1 MKKLVLALACV
12 SILFNACKKDDTAP
26 ASSGSTTLTVEKKN
40 RAAVIYFGED
50 WCPPCGSNGGP
61 TLDSCLK
68 QEGTLLTGLKINTS
82 SNNSSLNWATGQ
94 GFYNVYNTGVFT
106 PANPQLNNAIPVMA
120 VNTTN
125 QNISSNVSSN
135 YSSAV
140 SKATT
145 FANGTVIAGIALSKR
160 ISGDSISVDT
170 KVKFFSDIIAGS
182 DYRLAIYVV
191 EDKIITSQ
199 STSSG
204 TNANYEYRNL
214 VRTCNASAYYGLEI
228 NNGGDAVA
236 LDQEFS
242 NTYKMYLK
250 PAWNKNNLKVIGI
263 LWKMGG
269 SPAQVVNSN
278 VVK

>member
-26 ASSGSTTLTVEKKN
+26 SSGGSTTLSVEKKN

-50 WCPPCGSNGGP
+50 WCPPCGTYGGP

-68 QEGTLLTGLKINTS
+68 QEGTLLTGMKINTS
-82 SNNSSLNWATGQ
+82 SNNSSLNWSTGQ
-94 GFYNVYNTGVFT
+94 GMWNVFNTGVF
-106 PANPQLNNAIPVMA
+106 ASANAIPSMA
-120 VNTTN
+120 VNTTK
-125 QNISSNVSSN
+125 QSVTTSVSSN
-135 YSSAV
+135 YSGAV
-140 SKATT
+140 NKATT
-145 FANGTVIAGIALSKR
+145 FANGTVIAGIALRKS
-160 ISGDSISVDT
+160 ISGDSIAVDT
-170 KVKFFSDIIAGS
+170 KVKFFSDIAAGS
-182 DYRLAIYVV
+182 DYRLAVYVV
-191 EDKIITSQ
+191 EDKLFTSQ

-204 TNANYEYRNL
+204 TNSNYEYRNL
-214 VRTCNASAYYGLEI
+214 VRTSNATVYYGTEI
-228 NNGGDAVA
+228 NNGGDAIA

-263 LWKMGG
+263 LWKLGG
-269 SPAQVVNSN
+269 SPAQIVNSN

>member
-26 ASSGSTTLTVEKKN
+26 SSSGSTTLTVEKKN

-50 WCPPCGSNGGP
+50 WCPPCGSYGGP

-68 QEGTLLTGLKINTS
+68 QEGTLLTGMKINTS
-82 SNNSSLNWATGQ
+82 SNNSSLNWSTGQ
-94 GFYNVYNTGVFT
+94 GMWNVFNTGVF
-106 PANPQLNNAIPVMA
+106 ASANAIPSMA
-120 VNTTN
+120 VNTTK
-125 QNISSNVSSN
+125 QSVTTSVSSN
-135 YSSAV
+135 YSGAV

-145 FANGTVIAGIALSKR
+145 FANSTIIAGIALRKS
-160 ISGDSISVDT
+160 ISGDSIAVDT
-170 KVKFFSDIIAGS
+170 KVKFFSDIAAGS

-191 EDKIITSQ
+191 EDKIFTSQ

-228 NNGGDAVA
+228 NNGGDAIA

-278 VVK
+278 VAL

>member
-12 SILFNACKKDDTAP
+12 SILFNACKKDETAP
-26 ASSGSTTLTVEKKN
+26 SSGGSTTLTVEKKN

-50 WCPPCGSNGGP
+50 WCPPCGTYGGP

-68 QEGTLLTGLKINTS
+68 QEGTLLTGMKINTS
-82 SNNSSLNWATGQ
+82 SNNSSLNWSTGQ
-94 GFYNVYNTGVFT
+94 GMWNVFNTGVF
-106 PANPQLNNAIPVMA
+106 ASANAIPSMA
-120 VNTTN
+120 VNTTK
-125 QNISSNVSSN
+125 QSVTTSVSSN
-135 YSSAV
+135 YSGAV
-140 SKATT
+140 NKATT
-145 FANGTVIAGIALSKR
+145 FANGTVIAGIALRKS
-160 ISGDSISVDT
+160 ISGDSIAVDT
-170 KVKFFSDIIAGS
+170 KVKFFSDITAGS

-228 NNGGDAVA
+228 NNGGDAIA

-269 SPAQVVNSN
+269 SRAQVVNSN

>member
-26 ASSGSTTLTVEKKN
+26 SAAGSTSLTVEKKN

-50 WCPPCGSNGGP
+50 WCPPCGTYGGP

-68 QEGTLLTGLKINTS
+68 QEGTLLTGMKINTS
-82 SNNSSLNWATGQ
+82 SNNSSLNWSTGQ
-94 GFYNVYNTGVFT
+94 GMWNVFNTGVF
-106 PANPQLNNAIPVMA
+106 ASANAIPSMA
-120 VNTTN
+120 VNTTK
-125 QNISSNVSSN
+125 QSVTTSVSSN
-135 YSSAV
+135 YSGAV

-145 FANGTVIAGIALSKR
+145 FANGTIIAGIALRKS
-160 ISGDSISVDT
+160 ISGDSIAVDT
-170 KVKFFSDIIAGS
+170 KVKFFSDIAAGS

-191 EDKIITSQ
+191 EDKIFTSQ

-204 TNANYEYRNL
+204 TNPNYEYRNL

-228 NNGGDAVA
+228 NNGGDAIA

-269 SPAQVVNSN
+269 SPAQIVNSN

>member
-26 ASSGSTTLTVEKKN
+26 SSSGSTTLTVEKKN

-50 WCPPCGSNGGP
+50 WCPPCGTYGGP

-68 QEGTLLTGLKINTS
+68 QEGTLLTGMKINTS
-82 SNNSSLNWATGQ
+82 SNNSSLNWSTGQ
-94 GFYNVYNTGVFT
+94 GMWNVFNTGVF
-106 PANPQLNNAIPVMA
+106 ASANAIPSMA
-120 VNTTN
+120 VNTTK
-125 QNISSNVSSN
+125 QSVTTSVSSN
-135 YSSAV
+135 YSGAV
-140 SKATT
+140 NKATT
-145 FANGTVIAGIALSKR
+145 FANGTVIAGIALRKS
-160 ISGDSISVDT
+160 ISGDSIAVDT
-170 KVKFFSDIIAGS
+170 KVKFFSDIAAGS
-182 DYRLAIYVV
+182 DYRLAVYVV
-191 EDKIITSQ
+191 EDKLFTSQ

-204 TNANYEYRNL
+204 TNSNYEYRNL
-214 VRTCNASAYYGLEI
+214 VRTSNATVYYGTEI
-228 NNGGDAVA
+228 NNGGDAIA

-269 SPAQVVNSN
+269 SPAQIVNSN

>member
-26 ASSGSTTLTVEKKN
+26 SPGGSTTLSVEKKN

-50 WCPPCGSNGGP
+50 WCPPCGTYGGP

-68 QEGTLLTGLKINTS
+68 QEGTLLTGMKINTS
-82 SNNSSLNWATGQ
+82 SNNSSLNWSTGQ
-94 GFYNVYNTGVFT
+94 GMWNVFNTGVF
-106 PANPQLNNAIPVMA
+106 ASANAIPSMA
-120 VNTTN
+120 VNTTK
-125 QNISSNVSSN
+125 QSVTTSVSSN
-135 YSSAV
+135 YSGAV
-140 SKATT
+140 NKATT
-145 FANGTVIAGIALSKR
+145 FANGTVIAGIALRKS
-160 ISGDSISVDT
+160 ISGDSIAVDT
-170 KVKFFSDIIAGS
+170 KVKFFSDIAAGS
-182 DYRLAIYVV
+182 DYRLAVYVV
-191 EDKIITSQ
+191 EDKLFTSQ

-204 TNANYEYRNL
+204 TNSNYEYRNL
-214 VRTCNASAYYGLEI
+214 VRTSNATVYYGTEI
-228 NNGGDAVA
+228 NNGGDAIA

-269 SPAQVVNSN
+269 SPAQIVNSN

>member
-50 WCPPCGSNGGP
+50 WCPPCGSYGGP

-68 QEGTLLTGLKINTS
+68 QEGTLLTGMKINTS
-82 SNNSSLNWATGQ
+82 SNNSSLNWSTGN
-94 GFYNVYNTGVFT
+94 GMWNVFNSGVF
-106 PANPQLNNAIPVMA
+106 ASANAIPSMA
-120 VNTTN
+120 VNTTK
-125 QNISSNVSSN
+125 QSVTTSVSSN
-135 YSSAV
+135 YSGAV

-145 FANGTVIAGIALSKR
+145 FANGTVIAGIALRKS
-160 ISGDSISVDT
+160 ISGDSIAVDT
-170 KVKFFSDIIAGS
+170 KVKFFSDIAAGS
-182 DYRLAIYVV
+182 DYRLAVYVV
-191 EDKIITSQ
+191 EDKLFTSQ

-204 TNANYEYRNL
+204 TNSNYEYRNL
-214 VRTCNASAYYGLEI
+214 VRTSNATVYYGQEI
-228 NNGGDAVA
+228 NNGGDAIA

-269 SPAQVVNSN
+269 SPAQIVNSN

>member
-12 SILFNACKKDDTAP
+12 SILLNACKKDDTAP
-26 ASSGSTTLTVEKKN
+26 ASGGSTSLTVEKKN

-50 WCPPCGSNGGP
+50 WCPPCGTYGGP

-68 QEGTLLTGLKINTS
+68 QEGTLLTGMKINTS
-82 SNNSSLNWATGQ
+82 SNNSSLNWSTGQ
-94 GFYNVYNTGVFT
+94 GMWNVFNSGVF
-106 PANPQLNNAIPVMA
+106 ASANAIPSMA
-120 VNTTN
+120 VNTTK
-125 QNISSNVSSN
+125 QSVTTSVSSN
-135 YSSAV
+135 YSGAV

-160 ISGDSISVDT
+160 ISGDSIAVDT
-170 KVKFFSDIIAGS
+170 KVKFFSDIAAGS
-182 DYRLAIYVV
+182 DYRLAVYVV
-191 EDKIITSQ
+191 EDKLFTSQ
-199 STSSG
+199 STSTG

-228 NNGGDAVA
+228 NNGGDAIA

-269 SPAQVVNSN
+269 SPAQIVNSN

>member
-26 ASSGSTTLTVEKKN
+26 SSSGSTTLTVEKKN

-50 WCPPCGSNGGP
+50 WCPPCGSYGGP

-68 QEGTLLTGLKINTS
+68 QEGTLFTGMKINTS
-82 SNNSSLNWATGQ
+82 SNNSSLNWSTGQ
-94 GFYNVYNTGVFT
+94 GMWNVFNSGVF
-106 PANPQLNNAIPVMA
+106 ANANAIPSMA
-120 VNTTN
+120 VNTTK
-125 QNISSNVSSN
+125 QSVTTNVSSN
-135 YSSAV
+135 YSGAV

-145 FANGTVIAGIALSKR
+145 FANGTVIAGIALRKS

-170 KVKFFSDIIAGS
+170 KVKFFSDIAAGS
-182 DYRLAIYVV
+182 DYRLAVYVV
-191 EDKIITSQ
+191 EDKLFTSQ

-204 TNANYEYRNL
+204 TNSNYEYRNL
-214 VRTCNASAYYGLEI
+214 VRTCNASAYYGLEV
-228 NNGGDAVA
+228 NNGGDAIA

-269 SPAQVVNSN
+269 SPAQIVNSN

>member
-26 ASSGSTTLTVEKKN
+26 ASGGSTSLTVEKKN

-50 WCPPCGSNGGP
+50 WCPPCGSYGGP

-68 QEGTLLTGLKINTS
+68 QEGTLLTGMKINTS
-82 SNNSSLNWATGQ
+82 SNNSSLNWSTGQ
-94 GFYNVYNTGVFT
+94 GMWNVFNSGVF
-106 PANPQLNNAIPVMA
+106 ASANAIPSMA
-120 VNTTN
+120 VNTTK
-125 QNISSNVSSN
+125 QSVTTSVSSN
-135 YSSAV
+135 YSGAV
-140 SKATT
+140 AKATT
-145 FANGTVIAGIALSKR
+145 FANGTVIAGIALRKS
-160 ISGDSISVDT
+160 ISGDSIAVDT
-170 KVKFFSDIIAGS
+170 KVKFFSDIAAGS
-182 DYRLAIYVV
+182 DYRLAVYVV
-191 EDKIITSQ
+191 EDKLFTSQ

-214 VRTCNASAYYGLEI
+214 VRTCNASAYYGLEV
-228 NNGGDAVA
+228 NNGGDAIA

>member
-26 ASSGSTTLTVEKKN
+26 SSGGSTTLSVEKKN

-50 WCPPCGSNGGP
+50 WCPPCGTYGGP

-68 QEGTLLTGLKINTS
+68 QEGTLLTGMKINTS
-82 SNNSSLNWATGQ
+82 SNNSSLNWSTGQ
-94 GFYNVYNTGVFT
+94 GMWNVFNTGVF
-106 PANPQLNNAIPVMA
+106 ASANAIPSMA
-120 VNTTN
+120 VNTTK
-125 QNISSNVSSN
+125 QSVTTSVSSN
-135 YSSAV
+135 YSGAV
-140 SKATT
+140 NKATT
-145 FANGTVIAGIALSKR
+145 FANGTVIAGIALRKS
-160 ISGDSISVDT
+160 ISGDSIAVDT
-170 KVKFFSDIIAGS
+170 KVKFFSDIAAGS
-182 DYRLAIYVV
+182 DYRLAVYVV
-191 EDKIITSQ
+191 EDKLFTSQ

-204 TNANYEYRNL
+204 TNSNYEYRNL
-214 VRTCNASAYYGLEI
+214 VRTSNATVYYGAEI
-228 NNGGDAVA
+228 NNGGDAIA

-269 SPAQVVNSN
+269 SPAQIVNSN

>member
-26 ASSGSTTLTVEKKN
+26 ASGGSTTLTVEKKN

-50 WCPPCGSNGGP
+50 WCPPCGAYGGP

-68 QEGTLLTGLKINTS
+68 QEGTLLTGMKINTS
-82 SNNSSLNWATGQ
+82 SNNSSLNWSTGQ
-94 GFYNVYNTGVFT
+94 GMWNVFNSGVF
-106 PANPQLNNAIPVMA
+106 ASANAIPSMA
-120 VNTTN
+120 VNTTK
-125 QNISSNVSSN
+125 QSVTTNVSSN
-135 YSSAV
+135 YSGAV

-160 ISGDSISVDT
+160 ISGDSIAVDT
-170 KVKFFSDIIAGS
+170 KVKFFSDIATGS
-182 DYRLAIYVV
+182 DYRLAVYVV
-191 EDKIITSQ
+191 EDKLITSQ
-199 STSSG
+199 STNSG

-214 VRTCNASAYYGLEI
+214 VRTCNSSSYYGLEV
-228 NNGGDAVA
+228 NNGGDAIA

-269 SPAQVVNSN
+269 APAQVVNSN

>member
-12 SILFNACKKDDTAP
+12 SILFNACKKDETAP
-26 ASSGSTTLTVEKKN
+26 SSGGSTTLTVEKKN

-50 WCPPCGSNGGP
+50 WCPPCGTYGGP

-68 QEGTLLTGLKINTS
+68 QEGTLLTGMKINTS
-82 SNNSSLNWATGQ
+82 SNNSSLNWSTGQ
-94 GFYNVYNTGVFT
+94 GMWNVFNTGVF
-106 PANPQLNNAIPVMA
+106 ASANAIPSMA
-120 VNTTN
+120 VNTTK
-125 QNISSNVSSN
+125 QSVTTSVSSN
-135 YSSAV
+135 YSGAV
-140 SKATT
+140 NKATT
-145 FANGTVIAGIALSKR
+145 FANGTVIAGIALRKS
-160 ISGDSISVDT
+160 ISGDSIAVDT
-170 KVKFFSDIIAGS
+170 KVKFFSDITAGS

-228 NNGGDAVA
+228 NNGGDAIA

>member
-26 ASSGSTTLTVEKKN
+26 SSSGSTTLTVEKKN

-50 WCPPCGSNGGP
+50 WCPPCGSYGGP

-68 QEGTLLTGLKINTS
+68 QEGTLFTGMKINTS
-82 SNNSSLNWATGQ
+82 SNNSSLNWSTGQ
-94 GFYNVYNTGVFT
+94 GMWNVFNSGVF
-106 PANPQLNNAIPVMA
+106 ANANAIPSMA
-120 VNTTN
+120 VNTTK
-125 QNISSNVSSN
+125 QSVTTNVSSN
-135 YSSAV
+135 YSGAV

-145 FANGTVIAGIALSKR
+145 FANGTVIAGIALRKS

-170 KVKFFSDIIAGS
+170 KVKFFSDIAAGS
-182 DYRLAIYVV
+182 DYRLAVYVV
-191 EDKIITSQ
+191 EDKLFTSQ

-204 TNANYEYRNL
+204 TNSNYEYRNL
-214 VRTCNASAYYGLEI
+214 VRTCNASAYYGLEV
-228 NNGGDAVA
+228 NNGGDAIA

-269 SPAQVVNSN
+269 SHAQIVNSN

>member
-26 ASSGSTTLTVEKKN
+26 SSGGSTTLSVEKKN

-50 WCPPCGSNGGP
+50 WCPPCGTYGGP

-68 QEGTLLTGLKINTS
+68 QEGTLLTGMKINTS
-82 SNNSSLNWATGQ
+82 SNNSSLNWSTGQ
-94 GFYNVYNTGVFT
+94 GMWNVFNTGVF
-106 PANPQLNNAIPVMA
+106 ASANAIPSMA
-120 VNTTN
+120 VNTTK
-125 QNISSNVSSN
+125 QSVTTSVSSN
-135 YSSAV
+135 YSGAV
-140 SKATT
+140 NKATT
-145 FANGTVIAGIALSKR
+145 FANGTVIAGIALRKS
-160 ISGDSISVDT
+160 ISGDSIAVDT
-170 KVKFFSDIIAGS
+170 KVKFFSDIAAGS
-182 DYRLAIYVV
+182 DYRLAVYVV
-191 EDKIITSQ
+191 EDKLFTSQ

-204 TNANYEYRNL
+204 TNSNYEYRNL
-214 VRTCNASAYYGLEI
+214 VRTSNATVYYGTEI
-228 NNGGDAVA
+228 NNGGDAIA

-269 SPAQVVNSN
+269 SPAQIVNSN

>member
-26 ASSGSTTLTVEKKN
+26 SSGGSTTLSVEKKN

-50 WCPPCGSNGGP
+50 WCPPCGTYGGP

-68 QEGTLLTGLKINTS
+68 QEGTLLTGMKINTS
-82 SNNSSLNWATGQ
+82 SNNSSLNWSTGQ
-94 GFYNVYNTGVFT
+94 GMWNVFNTGVF
-106 PANPQLNNAIPVMA
+106 ASANAIPSMA
-120 VNTTN
+120 VNTTK
-125 QNISSNVSSN
+125 QSVTTSVSSN
-135 YSSAV
+135 YSGAV
-140 SKATT
+140 NKATT
-145 FANGTVIAGIALSKR
+145 FANGTVIAGIALRKS
-160 ISGDSISVDT
+160 ISGDSIAVDT
-170 KVKFFSDIIAGS
+170 KVKFFSDIAAGS
-182 DYRLAIYVV
+182 DYRLAVYVV
-191 EDKIITSQ
+191 EDKLFTSQ

-204 TNANYEYRNL
+204 TNSNYEYRNL
-214 VRTCNASAYYGLEI
+214 VRTSNATVYYGTEI
-228 NNGGDAVA
+228 NNGGDAIA

-269 SPAQVVNSN
+269 APAQIVNSN

>member
-26 ASSGSTTLTVEKKN
+26 SSGGSTTLSVEKKN

-50 WCPPCGSNGGP
+50 WCPPCGTYGGP

-68 QEGTLLTGLKINTS
+68 QEGTLLTGMKINTS
-82 SNNSSLNWATGQ
+82 SNNSSLNWSTGQ
-94 GFYNVYNTGVFT
+94 GMWNVFNTGVF
-106 PANPQLNNAIPVMA
+106 ASANAIPSMA
-120 VNTTN
+120 VNTTK
-125 QNISSNVSSN
+125 QSVTTSVSSN
-135 YSSAV
+135 YSGAV

-145 FANGTVIAGIALSKR
+145 FANGTIIAGIALRKS
-160 ISGDSISVDT
+160 ISGDSIAVDT
-170 KVKFFSDIIAGS
+170 KVKFFSDIAAGS
-182 DYRLAIYVV
+182 DYRLAVYVV

-228 NNGGDAVA
+228 NNGGDAIA

-269 SPAQVVNSN
+269 SPAQIVNSN

>member
-50 WCPPCGSNGGP
+50 WCPPCGSYGGP

-68 QEGTLLTGLKINTS
+68 QEGTLLTGMKINTS
-82 SNNSSLNWATGQ
+82 SNNSSLNWSTGQ
-94 GFYNVYNTGVFT
+94 GMWNVFNTGVF
-106 PANPQLNNAIPVMA
+106 ASANAIPSMA
-120 VNTTN
+120 VNTTK
-125 QNISSNVSSN
+125 QSVTTSVSSN
-135 YSSAV
+135 YSGAV

-145 FANGTVIAGIALSKR
+145 FANGTVIAGIALRKS
-160 ISGDSISVDT
+160 ISGDSMAVDT
-170 KVKFFSDIIAGS
+170 KVKFFSDIAAGS
-182 DYRLAIYVV
+182 DYRLGVYVV

-214 VRTCNASAYYGLEI
+214 VRTCNASAYYGLEV
-228 NNGGDAVA
+228 NNGGDAIA

-250 PAWNKNNLKVIGI
+250 PTWNKNNLKVIGI

>member
-26 ASSGSTTLTVEKKN
+26 ASGGSTTLSVEKMN
-40 RAAVIYFGED
+40 RAALIYFGED
-50 WCPPCGSNGGP
+50 WCPPCGSYGGP

-68 QEGTLLTGLKINTS
+68 QEGTLLTGMKINTS
-82 SNNSSLNWATGQ
+82 SNNSSLNWSTGQ
-94 GFYNVYNTGVFT
+94 GMWNVFNSGVF
-106 PANPQLNNAIPVMA
+106 ASANAIPSMA
-120 VNTTN
+120 VNTTK
-125 QNISSNVSSN
+125 QSVSTNISSN
-135 YSSAV
+135 YSGAV
-140 SKATT
+140 NKATT

-160 ISGDSISVDT
+160 ISGDSMSVDT
-170 KVKFFSDIIAGS
+170 KVKFFSDIAEGS

-199 STSSG
+199 DISTGTG
-204 TNANYEYRNL
+204 TNPNYVYRNL
-214 VRTCNASAYYGLEI
+214 VRTCNASSYTGLEV
-228 NNGGDAVA
+228 NNGGDAIV

-242 NTYKMYLK
+242 ANYKMYLK
-250 PAWNKNNLKVIGI
+250 PAWNKSNLKVIGI

-269 SPAQVVNSN
+269 SPAQIVNSN

>member
-12 SILFNACKKDDTAP
+12 SILFNACKKDEVLP
-26 ASSGSTTLTVEKKN
+26 SSGGSTSLTVEKKN

-50 WCPPCGSNGGP
+50 WCPPCGTNGGP

-68 QEGTLLTGLKINTS
+68 QEGTLLTGMKINTS
-82 SNNSSLNWATGQ
+82 SNNSSLNWSTGQ
-94 GFYNVYNTGVFT
+94 GMWNVFNTGVF
-106 PANPQLNNAIPVMA
+106 ASANAIPSMA
-120 VNTTN
+120 VNTTK
-125 QNISSNVSSN
+125 QSVSTNVSSN
-135 YSSAV
+135 YSGAV
-140 SKATT
+140 NKATT

-170 KVKFFSDIIAGS
+170 KVKFFSDIAAGS
-182 DYRLAIYVV
+182 DYRLAVYVV
-191 EDKIITSQ
+191 EDKLITSQ
-199 STSSG
+199 STNSG

-214 VRTCNASAYYGLEI
+214 VRTSNASAYYGLEV
-228 NNGGDAVA
+228 NNGGDAIA

-242 NTYKMYLK
+242 VNYKMYLK
-250 PAWNKNNLKVIGI
+250 PAWNKSNLKVIGI

-269 SPAQVVNSN
+269 SPAQIVNSN

>member
-12 SILFNACKKDDTAP
+12 SILFNACKKDEVLP
-26 ASSGSTTLTVEKKN
+26 SSGGSTSLTVEKKN

-50 WCPPCGSNGGP
+50 WCPPCGAYGGP

-68 QEGTLLTGLKINTS
+68 QEGTLLTGMKINTS
-82 SNNSSLNWATGQ
+82 SNNSSLNWSTGQ
-94 GFYNVYNTGVFT
+94 GMWNVFNTGVF
-106 PANPQLNNAIPVMA
+106 ASANAIPSMA
-120 VNTTN
+120 VNTTK
-125 QNISSNVSSN
+125 QSVTTNVSSN
-135 YSSAV
+135 YSGAV
-140 SKATT
+140 SKATS

-170 KVKFFSDIIAGS
+170 KVKFFSDITAGS
-182 DYRLAIYVV
+182 DYRLAVYVV
-191 EDKIITSQ
+191 EDKLFTSQ
-199 STSSG
+199 STNTG
-204 TNANYEYRNL
+204 TNTNYEYRNL
-214 VRTCNASAYYGLEI
+214 VRTCNSPSYYGLEV
-228 NNGGDAVA
+228 NNGGDAIV

-269 SPAQVVNSN
+269 APAQIVNSN

>member
-26 ASSGSTTLTVEKKN
+26 ASGGSTTLTVEKKN

-50 WCPPCGSNGGP
+50 WCPPCGAYGGP

-68 QEGTLLTGLKINTS
+68 QEGTLLTGMKINTS
-82 SNNSSLNWATGQ
+82 SNNSSLNWSTGQ
-94 GFYNVYNTGVFT
+94 GMWNVFNTGVF
-106 PANPQLNNAIPVMA
+106 ASANAIPSMA
-120 VNTTN
+120 VNTTK
-125 QNISSNVSSN
+125 QSVTTNVSSN
-135 YSSAV
+135 YSGAV

-170 KVKFFSDIIAGS
+170 KVKFFSDIAAGS
-182 DYRLAIYVV
+182 DYRLAVYVV
-191 EDKIITSQ
+191 EDKLFTSQ
-199 STSSG
+199 STNTG
-204 TNANYEYRNL
+204 TNTNYEYRNL
-214 VRTCNASAYYGLEI
+214 VRTCNASSYYGLEV
-228 NNGGDAVA
+228 NNGGDAIV

-250 PAWNKNNLKVIGI
+250 PTWNKNNLKVIGI

-269 SPAQVVNSN
+269 APAQVVNSN

>member
-26 ASSGSTTLTVEKKN
+26 AAGGSTSLTVEKKN

-50 WCPPCGSNGGP
+50 WCPPCGSYGGP

-68 QEGTLLTGLKINTS
+68 QEGTLLTGMKINTS
-82 SNNSSLNWATGQ
+82 SNNSSLNWSTGN
-94 GFYNVYNTGVFT
+94 GMWNVFNSGVF
-106 PANPQLNNAIPVMA
+106 ASANAIPSMA
-120 VNTTN
+120 VNTTK
-125 QNISSNVSSN
+125 QSVTTSVSSN
-135 YSSAV
+135 YSGAV

-145 FANGTVIAGIALSKR
+145 FANGTVIAGIALRKS
-160 ISGDSISVDT
+160 ISGDSMAVDT
-170 KVKFFSDIIAGS
+170 KVKFFSDIAAGS
-182 DYRLAIYVV
+182 DYRLAVYVV

-204 TNANYEYRNL
+204 TNSNYEYRNL
-214 VRTCNASAYYGLEI
+214 VRTCNASAYYGQEI
-228 NNGGDAVA
+228 NNGGDAIA

>member
-1 MKKLVLALACV
+1 MKKLILALACV

-26 ASSGSTTLTVEKKN
+26 ASGGSTSLTVEKKN

-50 WCPPCGSNGGP
+50 WCPPCGSYGGP

-68 QEGTLLTGLKINTS
+68 QEGTLLTGMKINTS
-82 SNNSSLNWATGQ
+82 SNNSSLNWSTGQ
-94 GFYNVYNTGVFT
+94 GMWNVFNSGVF
-106 PANPQLNNAIPVMA
+106 ASANAIPSMA
-120 VNTTN
+120 VNTTK
-125 QNISSNVSSN
+125 QSVTTSVSSN
-135 YSSAV
+135 YSGAV

-145 FANGTVIAGIALSKR
+145 FANGTVIAGIALRKS
-160 ISGDSISVDT
+160 ISGDSIAVDT
-170 KVKFFSDIIAGS
+170 KVKFFSDIAAGS
-182 DYRLAIYVV
+182 DYRLAVYVV
-191 EDKIITSQ
+191 EDKLFTSQ

-214 VRTCNASAYYGLEI
+214 VRTCNASAYYGLEV
-228 NNGGDAVA
+228 NNGGDAIA

>member
-1 MKKLVLALACV
+1 MKKLILALACV

-26 ASSGSTTLTVEKKN
+26 ASGGSTSLTVEKKN

-50 WCPPCGSNGGP
+50 WCPPCGSYGGP

-68 QEGTLLTGLKINTS
+68 QEGTLLTGMKINTS
-82 SNNSSLNWATGQ
+82 SNNSSLNWSTGQ
-94 GFYNVYNTGVFT
+94 GMWNVFNSGVF
-106 PANPQLNNAIPVMA
+106 ASANAIPSMA
-120 VNTTN
+120 VNTTK
-125 QNISSNVSSN
+125 QSVTTSVSSN
-135 YSSAV
+135 YSGAV

-145 FANGTVIAGIALSKR
+145 FANGTVIAGIALRKS
-160 ISGDSISVDT
+160 ISGDSIAVDT
-170 KVKFFSDIIAGS
+170 KVKFFSDIAAGS
-182 DYRLAIYVV
+182 DYRLAVYVV

-214 VRTCNASAYYGLEI
+214 VRTCNASAYYGLEV
-228 NNGGDAVA
+228 NNGGDAIA

>member
-26 ASSGSTTLTVEKKN
+26 SSSGSTTLSVEKKN

-50 WCPPCGSNGGP
+50 WCPPCGTYGGP

-68 QEGTLLTGLKINTS
+68 QEGTLLTGMKINTS
-82 SNNSSLNWATGQ
+82 SNNSSLNWSTGQ
-94 GFYNVYNTGVFT
+94 GMWNVFNTGVF
-106 PANPQLNNAIPVMA
+106 ASANAIPSMA
-120 VNTTN
+120 VNTTK
-125 QNISSNVSSN
+125 QSVTTSVSSN
-135 YSSAV
+135 YSGAV
-140 SKATT
+140 NKATT
-145 FANGTVIAGIALSKR
+145 FANGTVIAGIALRKS
-160 ISGDSISVDT
+160 ISGDSIAVDT
-170 KVKFFSDIIAGS
+170 KVKFFSDIAAGS
-182 DYRLAIYVV
+182 DYRLAVYVV
-191 EDKIITSQ
+191 EDKLFTSQ

-204 TNANYEYRNL
+204 TNSNYEYRNL
-214 VRTCNASAYYGLEI
+214 VRTSNATVYYGTEI
-228 NNGGDAVA
+228 NNGGDAIA

-269 SPAQVVNSN
+269 SPAQIVNSN

>member
-12 SILFNACKKDDTAP
+12 SILFNACKKDEVLP
-26 ASSGSTTLTVEKKN
+26 SSGGSTSLTVEKKN

-50 WCPPCGSNGGP
+50 WCPPCGAYGGP

-68 QEGTLLTGLKINTS
+68 QEGTLLTGMKINTS
-82 SNNSSLNWATGQ
+82 SNNSSLNWSTGQ
-94 GFYNVYNTGVFT
+94 GMWNVFNTGVF
-106 PANPQLNNAIPVMA
+106 ASANAIPSMA
-120 VNTTN
+120 VNTTK
-125 QNISSNVSSN
+125 QSVTTNVSSN
-135 YSSAV
+135 YSGAV
-140 SKATT
+140 SKATS
-145 FANGTVIAGIALSKR
+145 FANGTIIAGIALSKR

-170 KVKFFSDIIAGS
+170 KVKFFSDITAGS
-182 DYRLAIYVV
+182 DYRLAVYVV
-191 EDKIITSQ
+191 EDKLFTSQ
-199 STSSG
+199 STNTG
-204 TNANYEYRNL
+204 TNTNYEYRNL
-214 VRTCNASAYYGLEI
+214 VRTCNSPSYYGLEV
-228 NNGGDAVA
+228 NNGGDAIV

-269 SPAQVVNSN
+269 APAQIVNSN